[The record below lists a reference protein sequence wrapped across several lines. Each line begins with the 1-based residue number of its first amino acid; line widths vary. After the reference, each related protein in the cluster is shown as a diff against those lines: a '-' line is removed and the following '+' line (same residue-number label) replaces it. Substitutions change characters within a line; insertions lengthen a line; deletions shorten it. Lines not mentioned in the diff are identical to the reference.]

1 MIARIIEWSVRN
13 RWLVIFAW
21 LGIAIW
27 GLYALIHTPID
38 AIPDLSENQVIVFA
52 DWMGRSPQDIEEQVT
67 YPLSVQLQG
76 LAGVKAIRSSSEP
89 NFSMINIIFDE
100 RTDFYFAR
108 NRVLE
113 RLSTAQAQ
121 LPAGV
126 TPVMAPDATALGQIF
141 WYTVEGEGKS
151 LDELR
156 AIQDFLVRYQLNSV
170 PGVAEVASVGGFVRE
185 YQVDV
190 DPARLRAYDIPLNTL
205 YTAIATSNM
214 SVGGKSVVS
223 NNTEYLIRGVGWLRG
238 VHDLEQVVVAS
249 RGGVPIRVKDLATV
263 QLGPEFRRSALEKNG
278 QEAVGGVVMMRVGQN
293 PLEVTK
299 AIKEKIR
306 QLQSG
311 LPQGVR
317 IVPFYERTR
326 LIESAIHTVTATLR
340 EEIIIASIAILLIL
354 THLRSA
360 IVVCITLPMAVLISF
375 LFMYYLNIPSNIM
388 SLCGIAISIGILV
401 DAAVVM
407 VENASHELKLHF
419 GNQKVRGDTSEI
431 VIKSCRLVGRPIFF
445 SVLIMLLS
453 FIPVFA
459 FGGQEGK
466 LSHPLAF
473 TKTFAM
479 CGVAVLA
486 ITLVPALIP
495 LLIRGRIKGEEENWI
510 VRSFIHI
517 YRPVLSWMMD
527 RIAVVLWIMAA
538 ILLLASGFLS
548 VAWLT
553 RGLIAIAII
562 VMALVTRKR
571 WTIAAITLIAIALL
585 ADTKFKKLGSEFMP
599 ELNEGSLMDM
609 PLTAPRI
616 AMSQAVDD
624 VIVRDQVLRSFPEV
638 EQVVGKIGRAE
649 TATDPSPVDMVE
661 TVVSLRPH
669 DWWPKRQIR
678 FDDALKQA
686 GIVASEMQKR
696 GWLKQIPD
704 ANLLNLATQITVE
717 EFDRSMRDLARRR
730 QLEYR
735 PQLAANLVRLAYE
748 QVKTHIRGHLLR
760 EPTPPE
766 ETA

>member
-1 MIARIIEWSVRN
+1 MISRIIEFSVRN
-13 RWLVIFAW
+13 RWLVILLWTAVA
-21 LGIAIW
+21 LW
-27 GLYALIHTPID
+27 GVYALVRTPVD

-76 LAGVKAIRSSSEP
+76 LAGVKSIRSSSEP
-89 NFSMINIIFDE
+89 NFSMITIIFNDNV
-100 RTDFYFAR
+100 DFYFAR

-113 RLSTAQAQ
+113 RLTTAKAQ
-121 LPAGV
+121 LPADV
-126 TPVMAPDATALGQIF
+126 TPVLAPDATALGQIF

-156 AIQDFLVRYQLNSV
+156 TIQDFLVRYQLNSV
-170 PGVAEVASVGGFVRE
+170 AGVAEAASVGGFVRE

-190 DPARLRAYDIPLNTL
+190 DPAKLRAYDLPLSSL
-205 YTAIATSNM
+205 YAAISTSNM
-214 SVGGKSVVS
+214 SVGGKSVVA
-223 NNTEYLIRGVGWLRG
+223 NNTEYLIRGIGWLTG

-299 AIKEKIR
+299 AVKEKIR

-360 IVVCITLPMAVLISF
+360 VVVCITLPMAVLISF
-375 LFMYYLNIPSNIM
+375 LLMYYLNIPSNIM
-388 SLCGIAISIGILV
+388 SLSGIAISIGILV

-407 VENASHELKLHF
+407 DENASHELKEQF
-419 GNQKVRGDTSEI
+419 GDRKVRGDTSEI
-431 VIKSCRLVGRPIFF
+431 VIRSCRLVGRPIFF

-453 FIPVFA
+453 FLPVFS
-459 FGGQEGK
+459 FTGQEGK

-473 TKTFAM
+473 TKSFAM
-479 CGVAVLA
+479 IGVALLA
-486 ITLVPALIP
+486 ITLVPAMVP
-495 LLIRGRIKGEEENWI
+495 LLIRGRLRGEEQNWI

-517 YRPVLSWMMD
+517 YRPVLSWMID
-527 RIAVVLWIMAA
+527 RLGVVLWIMAA

-548 VAWLT
+548 VPFLT
-553 RGLIAIAII
+553 RGLLEIAIVAI
-562 VMALVTRKR
+562 ALVTRRR
-571 WTIAAITLIAIALL
+571 WTVAVITLIGIALL
-585 ADTKFKKLGSEFMP
+585 ADTRFKKLGSEFMP

-609 PLTAPRI
+609 
-616 AMSQAVDD
+616 
-624 VIVRDQVLRSFPEV
+624 
-638 EQVVGKIGRAE
+638 
-649 TATDPSPVDMVE
+649 
-661 TVVSLRPH
+661 
-669 DWWPKRQIR
+669 
-678 FDDALKQA
+678 
-686 GIVASEMQKR
+686 
-696 GWLKQIPD
+696 
-704 ANLLNLATQITVE
+704 
-717 EFDRSMRDLARRR
+717 
-730 QLEYR
+730 
-735 PQLAANLVRLAYE
+735 
-748 QVKTHIRGHLLR
+748 
-760 EPTPPE
+760 
-766 ETA
+766 

>member
-1 MIARIIEWSVRN
+1 MIAKIIEFSVRN

-21 LGIAIW
+21 LAIALWGI
-27 GLYALIHTPID
+27 YALIHTPID

-100 RTDFYFAR
+100 KTDFYFAR

-113 RLSTAQAQ
+113 RLTTAQAQ

-190 DPARLRAYDIPLNTL
+190 DPARLRAFEIPLNTL
-205 YTAIATSNM
+205 YTAISSSNM
-214 SVGGKSVVS
+214 SVGGKSVVA
-223 NNTEYLIRGVGWLRG
+223 NNTEYLIRGIGWLRG
-238 VHDLEQVVVAS
+238 VHDLENVVVSS
-249 RGGVPIRVKDLATV
+249 RAGVPIRVKDLATV

-293 PLEVTK
+293 PLEVTQ
-299 AIKEKIR
+299 AVKEKIR

-311 LPQGVR
+311 LPKGVR

-340 EEIIIASIAILLIL
+340 EEIVIASIAILLIL
-354 THLRSA
+354 THFRSA

-388 SLCGIAISIGILV
+388 SLCGIAIIIGILV
-401 DAAVVM
+401 DAVVVM

-419 GNQKVRGDTSEI
+419 GNEKVSGDTSEI
-431 VIKSCRLVGRPIFF
+431 VIRSCRLVGRPIFF
-445 SVLIMLLS
+445 SVLVMLLS
-453 FIPVFA
+453 FLPVFA
-459 FGGQEGK
+459 LRGMEGK

-473 TKTFAM
+473 TKSFAM
-479 CGVAVLA
+479 VGVAIMA

-495 LLIRGRIKGEEENWI
+495 IFVRGRLKREEQNPI
-510 VRSFIHI
+510 VRSFIGV
-517 YRPVLSWMMD
+517 YRPVLAWMVE
-527 RIAVVLWIMAA
+527 RPAAVWWLMAA
-538 ILLLASGFLS
+538 VLVIAAGFFKSPVIAQLMLAAGL
-548 VAWLT
+548 
-553 RGLIAIAII
+553 GLI
-562 VMALVTRKR
+562 V
-571 WTIAAITLIAIALL
+571 
-585 ADTKFKKLGSEFMP
+585 FY
-599 ELNEGSLMDM
+599 
-609 PLTAPRI
+609 
-616 AMSQAVDD
+616 
-624 VIVRDQVLRSFPEV
+624 
-638 EQVVGKIGRAE
+638 VG
-649 TATDPSPVDMVE
+649 
-661 TVVSLRPH
+661 
-669 DWWPKRQIR
+669 
-678 FDDALKQA
+678 
-686 GIVASEMQKR
+686 
-696 GWLKQIPD
+696 
-704 ANLLNLATQITVE
+704 
-717 EFDRSMRDLARRR
+717 
-730 QLEYR
+730 
-735 PQLAANLVRLAYE
+735 
-748 QVKTHIRGHLLR
+748 
-760 EPTPPE
+760 
-766 ETA
+766 